1 MRIIFMG
8 TPDYAAVILE
18 SLLESHE
25 ICALVCQEDKRAGRD
40 MRLKAPATKELLQ
53 SRTPKIPIFQPK
65 VLDETFV
72 AELSALQ
79 CDIIIVAAYGKIL
92 PKAVLD
98 IAPCINLHAS
108 ILPKFRGA
116 SPIQQSILQGEKY
129 FGVSVMQM
137 QEGLD
142 CGEILGFKVVRNT
155 GQNAMELFTSLAKMA
170 GELTLEFLERF
181 QTIKPLAQI
190 DADSSYCKK
199 IKKEWGLVEFDCAQT
214 LVRKSLAYSGWPEIY
229 LQSGLKLKQL
239 TLKDSQETHKRGE
252 ILEISNN
259 GICIGC
265 DTGSVWIAILQA
277 PSKKEMPSYA
287 YAQGRRL
294 KVGDILE

>member
-79 CDIIIVAAYGKIL
+79 CDVIIVAAYGKIL

-155 GQNAMELFTSLAKMA
+155 GQNVIELFTSLAKMA

>member
-40 MRLKAPATKELLQ
+40 MHLKAPATKELLQ
-53 SRTPKIPIFQPK
+53 SRAPKIPIFQPK

-79 CDIIIVAAYGKIL
+79 CDVIIVAAYGKIL
-92 PKAVLD
+92 PRAVLD

>member
-25 ICALVCQEDKRAGRD
+25 ICALVCQEDKRAGHD

-79 CDIIIVAAYGKIL
+79 CDVIIVAAYGKIL

-155 GQNAMELFTSLAKMA
+155 GQNAMDLFTSLAKMA

>member
-79 CDIIIVAAYGKIL
+79 CDVIIVAAYGKIL

-155 GQNAMELFTSLAKMA
+155 GQNAMDLFTSLAKMA

-229 LQSGLKLKQL
+229 LQSG
-239 TLKDSQETHKRGE
+239 
-252 ILEISNN
+252 
-259 GICIGC
+259 
-265 DTGSVWIAILQA
+265 
-277 PSKKEMPSYA
+277 
-287 YAQGRRL
+287 
-294 KVGDILE
+294 

>member
-8 TPDYAAVILE
+8 TPDYATVILE

-79 CDIIIVAAYGKIL
+79 CDVIIVAAYGKIL

>member
-79 CDIIIVAAYGKIL
+79 CDVIIVAAYGKIL

-155 GQNAMELFTSLAKMA
+155 GQNAMDLFTSLAKMA

>member
-79 CDIIIVAAYGKIL
+79 CDVIIVAAYGKIL

-155 GQNAMELFTSLAKMA
+155 GQNAMDLFTSLAKMA

-294 KVGDILE
+294 KVGDIFE

>member
-40 MRLKAPATKELLQ
+40 MHLKAPATKELLQ
-53 SRTPKIPIFQPK
+53 SRAPKIPIFQPK

-79 CDIIIVAAYGKIL
+79 CDVIIVAAYGKIL
-92 PKAVLD
+92 PRAVLD

-239 TLKDSQETHKRGE
+239 TLKDSQGTHKRGE

>member
-79 CDIIIVAAYGKIL
+79 CDVIIVAAYGKIL